1 MMKKIVISVIFSMVS
16 LIVILANV
24 NPTIEAKTIDAIQSN
39 DNSSTIYTD
48 VLTKWKNEGLIDN
61 VGFNY
66 VVDPLNFI
74 FDEGA
79 YIEENTYQ
87 TFLNLEE
94 LPNNNVTK
102 VFDFSNSGEIS
113 FNLNVDDKA
122 LYTISF
128 DFYSINKTIREI
140 DYKILINDEIQ
151 YFEASNLTLKNNW
164 ISNNEFNIDR
174 YGNDIMPTAEI
185 LSSWVHSDVVD
196 VLRLQPEQLRF
207 KLEEGQNKISIRKV
221 SGEFYLGQVYV
232 NGYEDDISYS
242 EYLNIHKNATIIK
255 DEIKTYE
262 AENPF
267 YRNDLGVRFGTDKN
281 AKVTPFSLVENRLN
295 VIDGATFN
303 TSGDAITYKIE
314 VEEAGLYNITLKV
327 KQLKSFSKVFRTIWI
342 NNKVPFKEAREIEFN
357 HSNKWQ
363 NVTLGNDKQ
372 KFLFYLK
379 EGVNTLTIEVNA
391 SPLLNVYEDVSY
403 VMDEVNSLDLDIKKL
418 TGNDPSKDR
427 DWDIDQ
433 YIPNLALRLK
443 TYAETLKRAY
453 LSLQEIN
460 ETTKNS
466 QITTNIRTASDA
478 LFYFSENP
486 NRIPAEL
493 SKFSKGTSSV
503 LQKLGVI
510 LPIILDQ
517 PLTMDKIYIHT
528 TDVKVPKATANF
540 FTNIWVGI
548 RRFFM
553 SFFDQYDDKPQE
565 DEIEVW
571 VNRSRQYVN
580 LMQQMVDDTFT
591 KDTGIKV
598 KISIMANED
607 KLILATSSNTQPDV
621 ALGVAGW
628 RPYDFAIRNA
638 LVDLRQMPDFYEV
651 AERFKPGAFAQLIY
665 QEGVYALPE
674 TQNFSLLFYR
684 HDILNTI
691 GIDIPDT
698 WQDVLDILPELQRFG
713 YNFYNR
719 LSSTNAFKAYI
730 DTMPFINQFEGI
742 LYTDDLLSANLTHP
756 NTIEAINFMAELYTI
771 YSLPLEV
778 GSFYNEFR
786 YGTLPIGIGD
796 FGMYVQLLNAAP
808 EIAGLWSVAPL
819 PGVRND
825 EGVVDR
831 TYDGSSTSGI
841 IFKNS
846 EKQDEAWQFLKWWT
860 SNDVQL
866 NYAENLMTSMG
877 PEYMWNT
884 SNVDAFSLMSWD
896 PVHIDIILEQ
906 WEWIFDTPKTPAS
919 YMMEREISNIW
930 NKVVYDGVNTR
941 IAISDSEII
950 IDKEITKK
958 MIEFGFI
965 NNQNEILK
973 PYLFPTK
980 DNIESWVRE

>member
-1 MMKKIVISVIFSMVS
+1 MKKIVISVIVSMIS
-16 LIVILANV
+16 LVVVLANTNINVKAKDV
-24 NPTIEAKTIDAIQSN
+24 NVNQSS
-39 DNSSTIYTD
+39 DKASTIYTD
-48 VLTKWKNEGLIDN
+48 VLTKWENEGLVDSI
-61 VGFNY
+61 GFNY
-66 VVDPLNFI
+66 VVDPLDFI

-79 YIEENTYQ
+79 YIEELSYKD
-87 TFLNLEE
+87 FLDLEQ
-94 LPNNNVTK
+94 LPNNNSTK
-102 VFDFSNSGEIS
+102 VYDFSNSQETS
-113 FNLNVDDKA
+113 FNIEVDQTA

-128 DFYSINKTIREI
+128 DFYSINKTIRDI
-140 DYKILINDEIQ
+140 DYQILINDEIQ
-151 YFEASNLTLKNNW
+151 YFEASNLTLKNYW
-164 ISNNEFNIDR
+164 ISNNDFNLDR

-185 LSSWVHSDVVD
+185 LQTWSHSKVVD

-207 KLEEGQNKISIRKV
+207 KLEEGINKITIKKI
-221 SGEFYLGQVYV
+221 SGEFYLGQVYID
-232 NGYEDDISYS
+232 GYENILTYN
-242 EYLNIHKNATIIK
+242 EYLNSHKNQPVINNVN
-255 DEIKTYE
+255 ETYE
-262 AENPF
+262 AEDPY

-303 TSGDAITYKIE
+303 TSGDAITYRVNVDK
-314 VEEAGLYNITLKV
+314 AGMYNITLKV
-327 KQLKSFSKVFRTIWI
+327 KQLKSFSKVFRTILI
-342 NNKVPFKEAREIEFN
+342 NNKVPFNEAKEIEFN

-363 NVTLGNDKQ
+363 NITLGNDEQ
-372 KFLFYLK
+372 DFLFYLK
-379 EGVNTLTIEVNA
+379 EGDNTITIEVNA
-391 SPLLNVYEDVSY
+391 SPLLSVYEDVSY

-433 YIPNLALRLK
+433 YIPNLSLRLK

-453 LSLQEIN
+453 LTLQEIN

-466 QITTNIRTASDA
+466 QITTNIRTASET
-478 LFYFSENP
+478 LFYFSDNP
-486 NRIPAEL
+486 NQIPAEL

-517 PLTMDKIYIHT
+517 PLTMDKIYVHSQ
-528 TDVKVPKATANF
+528 DYKLPKANANF
-540 FTNIWVGI
+540 FANLWVGI
-548 RRFFM
+548 KRFFM
-553 SFFDQYDDKPQE
+553 SFFDQYDDKPQD

-628 RPYDFAIRNA
+628 RPYDFAIRNS
-638 LVDLRQMPDFYEV
+638 LVDLREMPDFYDT

-665 QEGVYALPE
+665 QEGVYGLPE

-698 WQDVLDILPELQRFG
+698 WQDVLDILPELQRYG

-742 LYTDDLLSANLTHP
+742 LYSDDLLSANLTHP

-796 FGMYVQLLNAAP
+796 FGMYIQLLNAAP

-825 EGVVDR
+825 EGVVNR

-846 EKQDEAWQFLKWWT
+846 EKQDEAWEFLKWWT
-860 SNDVQL
+860 SDDVQL

-884 SNVDAFSLMSWD
+884 SNINAFSQMSWD
-896 PVHIDIILEQ
+896 PTHIDIILEQ

-930 NKVVYDGVNTR
+930 NKVVYDGINTR

-950 IDKEITKK
+950 INKEITKK

-965 NNQNEILK
+965 NNQNEVLK
-973 PYLFPTK
+973 PYIFPTI
-980 DNIESWVRE
+980 DNIESWVRK